1 MQSEDVLRALSKIL
15 SFLRAVSI
23 IILLLHIYWFC
34 HSLFIR
40 LGLTLPCD

>member
-1 MQSEDVLRALSKIL
+1 M
-15 SFLRAVSI
+15 
-23 IILLLHIYWFC
+23 LLLHIYWFC